1 MSIRHFK
8 RFALGLSILLVSS
21 PISLSAQVV
30 LKKVRLVNPTM
41 DLPQLPFKIAARNGF
56 YREQGL
62 EVEMILVPGAMGV
75 KAVLGGSADYTSA
88 SGAVITAAIRGVGM
102 KLVLIDPIQ
111 PPFDLVSQPDINS
124 VNQLRNKVIGLS
136 SRGGLLEQ
144 LTGIILERNGLRPD
158 KDVKLIVVGRQSE
171 IVLAL
176 KAKRIDAALV
186 NSPLELVLYREG
198 FSKLAF
204 AGDYANTPAAGIG
217 LTDKKLKDNPD
228 EVSAFVKGTLMGIQ
242 YFKQNRSEAINF
254 IIKELAVKDPL
265 LAAQIY
271 DTRVGLFAGSRLVE
285 EGYMKEAIEL
295 VKKGLGETKDIP
307 TSHVFDFSFIQKAL
321 R

>member
-1 MSIRHFK
+1 MSIRQFK
-8 RFALGLSILLVSS
+8 RFALLAVLLVLS
-21 PISLSAQVV
+21 PMSLSAQVV

-41 DLPQLPFKIAARNGF
+41 DLPQLPFKIAELKGF

-88 SGAVITAAIRGVGM
+88 SGAAITAAIRGAGF
-102 KLVLIDPIQ
+102 KLILIDPIR

-124 VNQLRNKVIGLS
+124 VNQLKNKIIGLS

-158 KDVKLIVVGRQSE
+158 KDVSLIVVGKQSE

-176 KAKRIDAALV
+176 KARRIDAALV
-186 NSPLELVLYREG
+186 NSPLELILYRDG
-198 FSKLAF
+198 FTKLAF
-204 AGDYANTPAAGIG
+204 AGDYASTPAAGIG
-217 LTDKKLKDNPD
+217 VTDKKIKDSPD
-228 EVSAFVKGTLMGIQ
+228 EVSAFVKGTLKGIE

-271 DTRVGLFAGSRLVE
+271 DTRVGLFAGSRLVDE
-285 EGYMKEAIEL
+285 SYMKEAIEL
-295 VKKGLGETKDIP
+295 VKKGLGETRDIP
-307 TSHVFDFSFIQKAL
+307 VNHVFDFSFIQKAL